1 MRTISIV
8 LISLCLSG
16 TSCARMNNA
25 NDLRTKV
32 KGKWEVSLSAI
43 PGTDLR
49 FILDIREK
57 DNALVFDIHQ
67 GFDEI
72 DIEEMRFIEKD
83 NKLSANL
90 YLGEFFKLVIHE
102 VEGEIK
108 GSLSASM
115 FGDLPLT
122 LKKLN

>member
-1 MRTISIV
+1 MKAISIV
-8 LISLCLSG
+8 LISLCLFSV
-16 TSCARMNNA
+16 SCVSVNDT
-25 NDLRTKV
+25 NDLRKKV

-43 PGTDLR
+43 PGTDLS

-57 DNALVFDIHQ
+57 DKSLVFDIIQ
-67 GFDEI
+67 GFGEL
-72 DIEEMRFIEKD
+72 DIQEMRFIEKN

-90 YLGEFFKLVIHE
+90 YLGEFFKLIILE
-102 VEGEIK
+102 EEGEIK

-122 LKKLN
+122 LKKIS

>member
-1 MRTISIV
+1 MKFISIV

-16 TSCARMNNA
+16 ALFAQSNNA
-25 NDLRTKV
+25 NVLRTKA

-57 DNALVFDIHQ
+57 DKALVFDIHQ
-67 GFDEI
+67 GFEEI
-72 DIEEMRFIEKD
+72 DIQEMRFIEKD

-90 YLGEFFKLVIHE
+90 YLGEFFKLIIWE
-102 VEGEIK
+102 EKGEMK